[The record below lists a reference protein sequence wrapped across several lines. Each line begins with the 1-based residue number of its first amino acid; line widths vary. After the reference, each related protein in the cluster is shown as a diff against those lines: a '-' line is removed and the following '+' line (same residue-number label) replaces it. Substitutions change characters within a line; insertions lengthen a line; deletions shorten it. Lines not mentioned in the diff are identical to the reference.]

1 MSLFFLINSLAG
13 GGAEQVALRLSDGL
27 KPQKIFLLEKDV
39 KYSVKTDLLQVLS
52 DYTNKTHPILKTL
65 FIPIYSLRL
74 RKQIKKDSILVS
86 FLERANYVN
95 VFLKFLLGHKAVI
108 SVHMDQLS
116 GHVGIRKL
124 NHLLSKVFYPRADL
138 CIAVSMGVKESL
150 LKLGVPEEKIKV
162 IYNPYPVEE
171 IQERAK
177 EDIESFLKVSP
188 YLITV
193 GRLTKQKAHWHL
205 LRIFRELKKDF
216 PDIKLLILGDG
227 ELKDYLTKLSEKL
240 GLKTYVWDKSH
251 PNEGYD
257 VYFMGFRQNPFKYIS
272 RARLF
277 VFPSLWE
284 GFPNALVEAMACG
297 VPVVSSDC
305 RSGPREILAPDTDYT
320 FQTKVP
326 EFAKFGVLMP
336 VFEVKFLNTEPLTH
350 EEATWVETIKQL
362 LEDERL
368 RESYSQ
374 KAKERAL
381 DFHIEKIVQ
390 EWRRVLHEILS

>member
-1 MSLFFLINSLAG
+1 
-13 GGAEQVALRLSDGL
+13 
-27 KPQKIFLLEKDV
+27 
-39 KYSVKTDLLQVLS
+39 
-52 DYTNKTHPILKTL
+52 
-65 FIPIYSLRL
+65 
-74 RKQIKKDSILVS
+74 
-86 FLERANYVN
+86 
-95 VFLKFLLGHKAVI
+95 
-108 SVHMDQLS
+108 MDQLS

-284 GFPNALVEAMACG
+284 GFGNVLVEAMACG